1 MTNHPLTPPVQ
12 ILTVSGFNRWIQH
25 TLSSNIPLT
34 WIAGEISNLT
44 RATSGHWYFSLK
56 DAQAQVKCVM
66 FRGRNQFIDWVPEN
80 GMQVEVRATAGLYE
94 PRGEFQLQ
102 VENLR
107 RAGLG
112 ALFEAFE
119 QLKRK
124 LEQEGLFDSARKRA
138 IPVMPRQIGIITSPQ
153 AAALRDVLTTLNR
166 LMPSLPVIIYPCQVQ
181 GATAPAQIVNA
192 LNFAYQRAECDVLI
206 ICRGGGSIEDLWA
219 FNDEQVARTVAASPV
234 PIVSGV
240 GHETDFTMTDFVS
253 DLRAPT
259 PTAAATLV
267 CPNRY
272 QLLQSLDLTQ
282 ARLSRQ
288 LRQQLMQR
296 HQQCQHLAARLI
308 HPGQRINVQRSH
320 TQQLANR
327 LRLAHHTMLQQRSWQ
342 QAQLKLRLKHPDF
355 DAHHT
360 QLIQSKN
367 RMQRAMQYLLA
378 QRLTLLQHRH
388 NELKH
393 LSPTA
398 VLARG
403 YAIVRDEHGDIV
415 HNTQQLDINAKLSIH
430 FAQDSV
436 DAQIR
441 RLYTSNR
448 LKK

>member
-1 MTNHPLTPPVQ
+1 
-12 ILTVSGFNRWIQH
+12 
-25 TLSSNIPLT
+25 

-44 RATSGHWYFSLK
+44 RAASGHWYFSLK

-66 FRGRNQFIDWVPEN
+66 FRGRNQFIDWLPEN

-124 LEQEGLFDSARKRA
+124 LELEGLFDSARKRA
-138 IPVMPRQIGIITSPQ
+138 IPTMPRQIGIITSPQ

-166 LMPSLPVIIYPCQVQ
+166 LMPSLPVILYPCQVQ

-192 LNFAYQRAECDVLI
+192 LNSAYQRAECDVLI

-234 PIVSGV
+234 PIISGV
-240 GHETDFTMTDFVS
+240 GHETDFTITDFVS

-259 PTAAATLV
+259 PTAAATLA
-267 CPNRY
+267 CPNRN
-272 QLLQSLDLTQ
+272 QLLQSLDLIQ

-288 LRQQLMQR
+288 LRQQLMQHR
-296 HQQCQHLAARLI
+296 QQCQHLAARLI
-308 HPGQRINVQRSH
+308 HPGQRINAQRTH
-320 TQQLANR
+320 MQQLADR
-327 LRLAHHTMLQQRSWQ
+327 LRLAHHAILQQRSWQ
-342 QAQLKLRLKHPDF
+342 QAQLKLRLKRPDF
-355 DAHHT
+355 GARST
-360 QLIQSKN
+360 QLMQTKN
-367 RMQRAMQYLLA
+367 RMQRAMQHLLT
-378 QRLTLLQHRH
+378 QRLTQLQHIN

-393 LSPTA
+393 LSP
-398 VLARG
+398 
-403 YAIVRDEHGDIV
+403 
-415 HNTQQLDINAKLSIH
+415 
-430 FAQDSV
+430 
-436 DAQIR
+436 
-441 RLYTSNR
+441 
-448 LKK
+448 

>member
-1 MTNHPLTPPVQ
+1 MTNLPITQPPQ

-44 RATSGHWYFSLK
+44 RAASGHWYFSLK

-66 FRGRNQFIDWVPEN
+66 FRGRNQFIDWLPEN

-138 IPVMPRQIGIITSPQ
+138 IPSMPRQIGIVTSPQ

-166 LMPSLPVIIYPCQVQ
+166 LMPSLPVILYPCQVQ

-192 LNFAYQRAECDVLI
+192 LNTAYQRAECDVLI

-234 PIVSGV
+234 PIISGV
-240 GHETDFTMTDFVS
+240 GHETDFTITDFVS

-259 PTAAATLV
+259 PTAAATLA
-267 CPNRY
+267 CPNRN
-272 QLLQSLDLTQ
+272 QLLQSLDLIQ

-296 HQQCQHLAARLI
+296 RQQCQHLAARLI
-308 HPGQRINVQRSH
+308 HPGQRINAQRTH
-320 TQQLANR
+320 MQQLADR
-327 LRLAHHTMLQQRSWQ
+327 LRLAHYAMLQQRSWQ
-342 QAQLKLRLKHPDF
+342 QAQLKLRLKRPDF
-355 DAHHT
+355 SARST
-360 QLIQSKN
+360 QLMQTKN
-367 RMQRAMQYLLA
+367 RMQRAMQHLLT
-378 QRLTLLQHRH
+378 QRLTQLQHIN

-398 VLARG
+398 VLTRG
-403 YAIVRDEHGDIV
+403 YAIISDEHGDIV
-415 HNTQQLDINAKLSIH
+415 HNTQKLDINAKLSIH

-436 DAQIR
+436 DAQVR
-441 RLYTSNR
+441 RLYTTNR

>member
-1 MTNHPLTPPVQ
+1 MTNPPLTQPAQ

-44 RATSGHWYFSLK
+44 RAASGHWYFSLK

-66 FRGRNQFIDWVPEN
+66 FRGRNQFIDWLPEN

-112 ALFEAFE
+112 VLFEAFE

-138 IPVMPRQIGIITSPQ
+138 IPTMPRQIGIITSPQ

-166 LMPSLPVIIYPCQVQ
+166 LMPSLPIILYPCQVQ

-192 LNFAYQRAECDVLI
+192 LNSAYRRAECDVLI

-234 PIVSGV
+234 PIISGV
-240 GHETDFTMTDFVS
+240 GHETDFTITDFVS

-259 PTAAATLV
+259 PTAAASLA
-267 CPNRY
+267 CPNRD
-272 QLLQSLDLTQ
+272 QLLQSLDLMQ

-288 LRQQLMQR
+288 LRSQISQRQQKL
-296 HQQCQHLAARLI
+296 QHLAARLV
-308 HPGQRINVQRSH
+308 HPGQRIQTQRSAL
-320 TQQLANR
+320 QQSANR
-327 LRLAHHTMLQQRSWQ
+327 LRLAHHAILQQRIWR
-342 QAQLKLRLKHPDF
+342 QAQLQLRLKRPEMGGYRSQL
-355 DAHHT
+355 T
-360 QLIQSKN
+360 QYQN
-367 RMQRAMQYLLA
+367 RMQLAMQHVLN
-378 QRLTLLQHRH
+378 QHQTQLQHLH
-388 NELKH
+388 NELNH
-393 LSPTA
+393 LSPNA
-398 VLARG
+398 VLTRG
-403 YAIVRDEHGDIV
+403 YAIVSNEHGDII

-436 DAQIR
+436 DAQVR
-441 RLYTSNR
+441 RLYSSNR